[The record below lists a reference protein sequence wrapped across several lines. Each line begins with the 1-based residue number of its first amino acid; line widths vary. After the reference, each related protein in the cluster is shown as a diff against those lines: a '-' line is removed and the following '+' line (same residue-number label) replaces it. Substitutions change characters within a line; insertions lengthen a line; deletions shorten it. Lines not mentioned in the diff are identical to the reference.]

1 MIDLTQIIISL
12 LQLIIAVVIAFG
24 GYVVNKYVMPWL
36 QAKFSQE
43 ELTAINDFIKGMI
56 KAAEQME
63 SEGYFDAIENVNA
76 AKKKYVV
83 EAVKKYCEERNFTF
97 DETQISDAIEGLIRD
112 VKDSQEFDYE

>member
-12 LQLIIAVVIAFG
+12 LQLVIAVVIAFG

-43 ELTAINDFIKGMI
+43 ELTAINDFIAAMI
-56 KAAEQME
+56 KAAEQMA
-63 SEGYFDAIENVNA
+63 SEGYFDGIEDVNA

-83 EAVKKYCEERNFTF
+83 AAVKKYCEDRNFTF
-97 DETQISDAIEGLIRD
+97 DENQISDAIEGLIRD